1 MRYLEDHE
9 KCDLFKVQILRYSI
23 NTISIEKKTVDIDNL
38 SSNLLK
44 AVAFEISAPL
54 SFIFNKSLESGV
66 VPRKLKVSRTVGI
79 YKSGSPSDLTNYRPI
94 SCPPILS
101 KIIEKMVTKQ
111 FNEYLNTNNLLK
123 KHQYDFQSNK
133 STVHALL
140 HAIDFIIKAFSNN

>member
-1 MRYLEDHE
+1 M
-9 KCDLFKVQILRYSI
+9 
-23 NTISIEKKTVDIDNL
+23 DIDNL

-66 VPRKLKVSRTVGI
+66 VPRKLKVSRTVPI

-94 SCPPILS
+94 SCLPILS

-111 FNEYLNTNNLLK
+111 FNEYLNTNNLLN
-123 KHQYDFQSNK
+123 KHQYGFQSNK

-140 HAIDFIIKAFSNN
+140 HAIDFISKAFSNNELVLLVFLDLRKAFDLVDHNILFLKLEKY